1 MFVSTVSLGKRRR
14 EVDAAEAEW
23 LGEIGEYDR
32 SGDWAIDGYL
42 NAAAA
47 LRDVCRMDAGVAQH
61 YVHLARRLAALPEVA
76 EAYAA
81 GDISLRHVQAIT
93 DAYTARRADALAAA
107 QSALIDF
114 ALEHTPKE
122 VAALVRYLTDAI
134 DGDDGSAADED
145 DYNARTLYASKT
157 SRGQGDLRGT
167 CDPLSFEI
175 VERALNAEME
185 RDFQAADPRP
195 KPVRRMDALTNL
207 CRRSL
212 DCGEVGESHGVQPHI
227 SAVVH
232 ITPTDDTAT
241 RMRAEYHD
249 GGHLSTNQLELLLCD
264 CSLSRVIVAG
274 KSEVLDVGR
283 AVDTVTPAQW
293 KALVVRDRHC
303 QHPGCHRPPRDCQA
317 HHLWHWAHG
326 GPTDLDNLRLYCWHH
341 HRERHR
347 HDAQIRAYAH
357 VRPAEG
363 HTRR

>member
-1 MFVSTVSLGKRRR
+1 MFVSTASLGKGRR
-14 EVDAAEAEW
+14 EVDAAEARW
-23 LGEIGEYDR
+23 LAELGEYDR

-61 YVHLARRLAALPEVA
+61 YVHLARRLATLPEVA

-81 GDISLRHVQAIT
+81 GDISLRHAQAIA
-93 DAYTARRADALAAA
+93 DAYTANRADALAAA
-107 QSALIDF
+107 QPQLVDF

-134 DGDDGSAADED
+134 DGDDGSTADED
-145 DYNARTLYASKT
+145 DYNVRRLYASKT

-175 VERALNAEME
+175 VEQALNAEME

-212 DCGEVGESHGVQPHI
+212 DCGEDGESHGVQPHI

-232 ITPTDDTAT
+232 ITPTSDTAHEL
-241 RMRAEYHD
+241 RAEYQG

-274 KSEVLDVGR
+274 KSEILDVGR
-283 AVDTVTPAQW
+283 ATATVTPAQW
-293 KALVVRDRHC
+293 KALVARDGHC
-303 QHPGCHRPPRDCQA
+303 QQPGCHRPPRDCQA
-317 HHLWHWAHG
+317 HHLWQWAHG
-326 GPTDLDNLRLYCWHH
+326 GPTDLANLRLYCWPH

-347 HDAQIRAYAH
+347 NDAQLRAYAH
-357 VRPAEG
+357 IRPAEG